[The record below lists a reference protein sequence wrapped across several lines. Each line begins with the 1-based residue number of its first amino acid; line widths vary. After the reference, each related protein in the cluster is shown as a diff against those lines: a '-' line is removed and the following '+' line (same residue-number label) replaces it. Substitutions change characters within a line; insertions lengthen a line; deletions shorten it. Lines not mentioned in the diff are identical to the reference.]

1 MNKKYLIILSLFL
14 VLIISLVLTHSYIG
28 RYIIKEKSAEEES
41 SDIERLI
48 SLPYLSGVTED
59 PAPEKMGVTL
69 YNRDLSYR
77 GINVFTPYAMKE
89 THLMD
94 MMGEILHTWSSDTP
108 HGWQY
113 SELDNESN
121 LFVIEGEY
129 AHTFKTL
136 VKLDWDSNVQWVS
149 KNNHHHDFA
158 FSSSGDMYVLTK
170 GKRYVSFMSQEIPIR
185 DNTITVL
192 TPDPDGKVKSSISI
206 YDLLA
211 SEGMLPKRILA
222 GVKKRYSRSRR
233 NKKINKGIK
242 HGFDVFHTNTIEVIE
257 RDIGVANKGNIL
269 IFINKIDLAAI
280 VDIEREKV
288 IWTWGPGIVN
298 RAHMPTV
305 LENGNIL
312 ILDNGRSRR
321 YSRVIELN
329 PITKKIEWEYKS
341 DPPELFHS
349 RFRGS
354 AQKLPNNNV
363 LITECDRG
371 RVFEITRD
379 GEIVWEFYN
388 PKRDK
393 KKDKR
398 VAIYRMMRIT
408 DPENYPKLKGLQ

>member
-14 VLIISLVLTHSYIG
+14 VLIISLVLARPYIG
-28 RYIIKEKSAEEES
+28 RYIIKEESAEES
-41 SDIERLI
+41 SDIEKLM

-59 PAPEKMGVTL
+59 LAPEKMGVTL

-77 GINVFTPYAMKE
+77 GINIFIPYGMREA
-89 THLMD
+89 HLMD
-94 MMGEILHTWSSDTP
+94 MTGKILHTWSSKTP
-108 HGWQY
+108 HGWQHG
-113 SELDNESN
+113 ELDDDGN

-170 GKRYVSFMSQEIPIR
+170 GKRYVSFMSQEIPIL
-185 DNTITVL
+185 DNAITVL
-192 TPDPDGKVKSSISI
+192 TPDGKVKSSISI

-211 SEGMLPKRILA
+211 SKGMLPKGILA
-222 GVKKRYSRSRR
+222 GVKKRYSRSKR

-242 HGFDVFHTNTIEVIE
+242 HGFDVFHTNTVEVIE
-257 RDIGVANKGNIL
+257 RDIGVAKKGDIL
-269 IFINKIDLAAI
+269 IYINHMGLIAI
-280 VDIEREKV
+280 VDIKKEEI

-298 RAHMPTV
+298 RAHTPTV

-312 ILDNGRSRR
+312 IFDNGMRR
-321 YSRVIELN
+321 GYSRVLELN

-341 DPPELFHS
+341 DPPELFFSAS
-349 RFRGS
+349 RSS
-354 AQKLPNNNV
+354 AQRLPNNNV
-363 LITECDRG
+363 LITESGRG

-398 VAIYRMMRIT
+398 AAIYRMMRIT
-408 DPENYPKLKGLQ
+408 DIENYPKLKGLQ